1 MNNQDKLVL
10 LSLGS
15 NLGDKRFNIDNA
27 IKLLKDNKILYD
39 VTVSSYY
46 LTEPLEVKNQPE
58 FLNAALIGKTSLG
71 IYELLEFCKS
81 IEYLHNRKKKE
92 RWTARELDLDIIF
105 FGDSIIKEKNI
116 EIPHTRMQDRRFVLV
131 PASEIAANYLHPIL
145 RKTIK
150 ELLAECND
158 NTVVKIES

>member
-58 FLNAALIGKTSLG
+58 FLNAALIGKHL
-71 IYELLEFCKS
+71 
-81 IEYLHNRKKKE
+81 
-92 RWTARELDLDIIF
+92 
-105 FGDSIIKEKNI
+105 
-116 EIPHTRMQDRRFVLV
+116 
-131 PASEIAANYLHPIL
+131 
-145 RKTIK
+145 
-150 ELLAECND
+150 
-158 NTVVKIES
+158 